1 MDSVGTVLHPS
12 LHKKLLR
19 QVGVSMGRSASRHH
33 LETHR
38 AGRPFSRQ
46 DYVFC
51 VEGLK
56 ERWGWDC
63 SADETAEDSVT
74 FRISACPFGAC
85 ASDTPDI
92 CLVESGI
99 LGGIAGDHFGESK
112 VSIRRGE
119 GSPPRNCRIVV
130 YLGRSEQSAAAEGT
144 VYPEETGV
152 TTGLIQDPA
161 HRSCLERLSRRERQ
175 ILRLVGEGLSNKTIA
190 EALHLSVRTIEGHL
204 GRMYGTL
211 AVKGRPDLIR
221 LALRSNLADL

>member
-12 LHKKLLR
+12 LYKKLLR
-19 QVGVSMGRSASRHH
+19 QVGASMGRSASRHH
-33 LETHR
+33 LETHQ
-38 AGRPFSRQ
+38 ASGPFSRQ
-46 DYVFC
+46 DYLLC

-63 SADETAEDSVT
+63 SADETTEDSIT
-74 FRISACPFGAC
+74 FRIPTCPFGAC
-85 ASDTPDI
+85 AAETPDI

-112 VSIRRGE
+112 VSIQRGE

-130 YLGRSEQSAAAEGT
+130 YLRRSEQSAAAEGA

-152 TTGLIQDPA
+152 TTGLVLEPKRQP
-161 HRSCLERLSRRERQ
+161 SLERLSRRERQ
-175 ILRLVGEGLSNKTIA
+175 ILRLVGEGLSNKKIA
-190 EALHLSVRTIEGHL
+190 AALHLSVRTIEGHL
-204 GRMYGTL
+204 GRMYVTL

-221 LALRSNLADL
+221 LALRSTLTDL